1 MPKVAIIGSQTQGA
15 CSSPPTVIR
24 NGSKNVFIEG
34 VGASYV
40 GSGIIPHKRSGA
52 KRVHSGNVIEG
63 SPNVFVNGIPLAR
76 IGDPISCGDIIAK
89 GASTVSAN

>member
-1 MPKVAIIGSQTQGA
+1 MPKVAIIGSLTMGA

-34 VGASYV
+34 VGAGYV
-40 GSGIIPHKRSGA
+40 GSGIIPHKRSGS
-52 KRVHSGNVIEG
+52 KRVHNGSVASG

-76 IGDPISCGDIIAK
+76 IGDHISCGDKIAK
-89 GASTVSAN
+89 GASTVNAN